1 VRRIYAR
8 VSHVYDFWAFASHS
22 LRSYSEAQ
30 KMKVGLT
37 GRKEELLPWPSALSR
52 SLSQDKR
59 TPLTT
64 RWNSSMDC
72 WDRASI
78 LTVVS
83 PHHIILEVPV

>member
-37 GRKEELLPWPSALSR
+37 GRKEELLPQL
-52 SLSQDKR
+52 
-59 TPLTT
+59 
-64 RWNSSMDC
+64 
-72 WDRASI
+72 SI
-78 LTVVS
+78 LPSCPLLIPIRDQST
-83 PHHIILEVPV
+83 IKK